1 MITVAL
7 VRGHAIGGG
16 AELTTACDFRLMA
29 PDARI
34 GFVQSTMGVAPGWGG
49 GTRLVRLLGRKKA
62 LELMISARVLPAA
75 EAVAEG
81 LADAIATTGVE
92 DNEAEEFILKMV
104 AGKEAAVVRA
114 AKMIS
119 IVGAE
124 EELDQALEVERALF
138 AAVWGGE
145 AHQRAMR
152 GNIKHKD

>member
-16 AELTTACDFRLMA
+16 AELATACDFRLMK

-62 LELMISARVLPAA
+62 LELMISARVLPAV

-81 LADAIATTGVE
+81 LADAIAGDGE
-92 DNEAEEFILKMV
+92 DAEEFILKMV
-104 AGKEAAVVRA
+104 AGKAAAVMRA

-138 AAVWGGE
+138 AAVWGGD